1 MSETASTETTLRMAS
16 TDAVEAPLNFVVR
29 GSAPVSL
36 PSEPGQI
43 KVHHY
48 EGEHETK
55 QVRIANA
62 RGRLGDISLDREGFQ
77 IVRHHTDV
85 DFYDDEARTTVYERE
100 IEALLKKEL
109 GARRVIV
116 FDHTL
121 RAGDDQT
128 RVQRVIREPVQ
139 MVHNDYTARSGP
151 RRLRDQVGDAEADE
165 LLKGRMAIVNVWRGN
180 RKPVKSMPLAI
191 ADART
196 IDDADLV
203 STERRAKDRIG
214 EIQHMVYNPD
224 TRWFYVPDMEPDEA
238 MLIKCYDSDE
248 SVARFTA
255 HSAFPDPT
263 TPPDAPFRES
273 IESRTFVF
281 F

>member
-1 MSETASTETTLRMAS
+1 MPESAQFETVT
-16 TDAVEAPLNFVVR
+16 APLRFVVR
-29 GSAPVSL
+29 GSTPVSV
-36 PSEPGQI
+36 PNEPGVLKLHQ
-43 KVHHY
+43 Y
-48 EGEHETK
+48 EGQHEDRP
-55 QVRIANA
+55 VRIENV
-62 RGRLGDISLDREGFQ
+62 RPRLGEISLDREGFAV
-77 IVRHHTDV
+77 VRHATDV
-85 DFYDDEARTTVYERE
+85 DFYDEAQRSGAYERE
-100 IEALLKKEL
+100 VEELLKTEL
-109 GARRVIV
+109 GAKKVIV

-121 RAGDDQT
+121 RAGDDET
-128 RVQRVIREPVQ
+128 RIKRVVREPVQ

-151 RRLRDQVGDAEADE
+151 QRLRDHVGDVEAEE

-214 EIQHMVYNPD
+214 EIQHMVYNPG
-224 TRWFYVPDMEPDEA
+224 TRWYYVPDMEPDEA

-248 SVARFTA
+248 SVSRFAA
-255 HSAFPDPT
+255 HSAFADPNT
-263 TPPDAPFRES
+263 APDAPFRES
-273 IESRTFVF
+273 IETRTFVF

>member
-1 MSETASTETTLRMAS
+1 MPDTAQIETVT
-16 TDAVEAPLNFVVR
+16 APLKFVVR
-29 GSAPVSL
+29 GSTPVSV
-36 PSEPGQI
+36 PNEPGVLKLHQ
-43 KVHHY
+43 Y
-48 EGEHETK
+48 EGEHAEHA
-55 QVRIANA
+55 VRIENA
-62 RGRLGDISLDREGFQ
+62 RPRLGEISLDREGFA
-77 IVRHHTDV
+77 IVNHHTDV
-85 DFYDDEARTTVYERE
+85 DFYDEEQRTKVYDLEVE
-100 IEALLKKEL
+100 ELLKKEL
-109 GARRVIV
+109 GAKKVIV

-121 RAGDDQT
+121 RAGDDET
-128 RVQRVIREPVQ
+128 RVKRVVREPVQ

-151 RRLRDQVGDAEADE
+151 QRLRDQVGDAEAEE

-224 TRWFYVPDMEPDEA
+224 TRWYYVPNMETDEA

-255 HSAFPDPT
+255 HSAFADPN
-263 TPPDAPFRES
+263 TPADAPFRES
-273 IESRTFVF
+273 IETRTFVF

>member
-1 MSETASTETTLRMAS
+1 MSATAEIAAAET
-16 TDAVEAPLNFVVR
+16 AVEAPLNFVVR
-29 GSAPVSL
+29 GSTPISV
-36 PSEPGQI
+36 PSEPGQR
-43 KVHHY
+43 KVHRY
-48 EGEHETK
+48 EGQHEAKT
-55 QVRIANA
+55 VRIENA
-62 RGRLGDISLDREGFQ
+62 RTYPEDFSLDRQGFQ
-77 IVRHHTDV
+77 LVRHHSDV

-100 IEALLKKEL
+100 IEALLKRTL
-109 GARRVIV
+109 GASKVIV

-121 RAGDDQT
+121 RAGDEDT
-128 RVQRVIREPVQ
+128 RVERVIREPVQ

-151 RRLRDQVGDAEADE
+151 QRLRDLVGEAEADE
-165 LLKGRMAIVNVWRGN
+165 LLRRRTAIVNVWRGN

-196 IDDADLV
+196 IRNEDLV
-203 STERRAKDRIG
+203 STERRARDRIG
-214 EIQHMVYNPD
+214 EIQHMVHNPE
-224 TRWFYVPDMEPDEA
+224 TRWYYVPDMAPDEA
-238 MLIKCYDSDE
+238 LLIKCYDSDE

-255 HSAFPDPT
+255 HSAFADPN